1 MKVWAYKILNN
12 YAIYPC
18 PMQEFKKAAADIR
31 NLDKTPSNEDYAKMY
46 GLYKQ
51 ATAGDCDRGQF
62 YIIVQDNYVFL
73 RAKQSITS

>member
-1 MKVWAYKILNN
+1 MLKN
-12 YAIYPC
+12 YAMYPF

-51 ATAGDCDRGQF
+51 ATSGDCDRGKFDITLHAQCVLV
-62 YIIVQDNYVFL
+62 Y
-73 RAKQSITS
+73 AKHSTKS